1 MIRYSILTFAIL
13 SAIIFQRAAAQNQ
26 TMEKEILLQKTTM
39 NYLLWLP
46 ADYTKEKNKTYPLL
60 IFLHGSGER
69 GENLELVKRHG
80 PPSFVENRPDFPFIT
95 VSPQCDEGAHWA
107 FKVEELQAMLEKL
120 LTKYRIDTD
129 RIYLTG
135 LSMGGFGTWAWACSQ
150 PGQFAAIAPVC
161 GGGYPYYTYEL
172 KNTPVWA
179 FHGDSDDVIPVQ
191 KTVEMV
197 EAVNAN
203 GGSARVTIY
212 PGIGHDSWV
221 NAYKEEELYKWMLS
235 HSKKNNK
242 VQNTD

>member
-1 MIRYSILTFAIL
+1 MRYFILTLIIL
-13 SAIIFQRAAAQNQ
+13 SVAVLQHATAQNQ
-26 TMEKEILLQKTTM
+26 TMEKEILMQKTVI

-46 ADYTKEKNKTYPLL
+46 DGYVNDKSKLYPLL

-69 GENLELVKRHG
+69 GDNLELVKKHG

-95 VSPQCDEGAHWA
+95 VSPQCTEGAHWA

-150 PGQFAAIAPVC
+150 PDQFAAIAPVC

-172 KNTPVWA
+172 INTPVWA
-179 FHGDSDDVIPVQ
+179 FHGDSDDVIPVI

-197 EAVNAN
+197 EGVNAN
-203 GGSARVTIY
+203 GGSARMTIY
-212 PGIGHDSWV
+212 PGVGHDSWV
-221 NAYKEEELYKWMLS
+221 NAYKEEELYNWLLS
-235 HSKKNNK
+235 HKKK
-242 VQNTD
+242 